1 MSEGQDDRNLHDL
14 TAQMSGWKSGTGADL
29 LIDDPHVTQ
38 FLGKIDEAKE
48 VLQPQLKGAN
58 GLQAWLSGANVG
70 TFVSATTTRGHLHED
85 INEFIDA
92 INRYDQYLDALRQT
106 TDAARASFRKADQHP
121 S

>member
-1 MSEGQDDRNLHDL
+1 MEDGNGRGLLLDDAEVTNSWDKL
-14 TAQMSGWKSGTGADL
+14 TAAKRDL
-29 LIDDPHVTQ
+29 Q
-38 FLGKIDEAKE
+38 A
-48 VLQPQLKGAN
+48 QLKGAN

-92 INRYDQYLDALRQT
+92 INRYDQYLDALKQT